1 MTERCTREADVV
13 EALIDR
19 RRLVAR
25 DEDLDAHIA
34 TCAVCQEVAMVT
46 RLMGAD
52 REQDRTEIRV
62 PAAGQVWW
70 RAAVRARLEAVHA
83 AARPLSWSQGV
94 AAACALGLVMALV
107 GVSWPFI
114 RDVGHSL
121 ATSAIGAFAFS
132 EALASIAAPLS
143 AIAAFL
149 QGSITLILVT
159 AACLVLGPLALY
171 VAFAG
176 D

>member
-1 MTERCTREADVV
+1 M
-13 EALIDR
+13 
-19 RRLVAR
+19 
-25 DEDLDAHIA
+25 A
-34 TCAVCQEVAMVT
+34 TCAVCREVAMVT

-52 REQDRTEIRV
+52 RDQDRSDIRV

-94 AAACALGLVMALV
+94 AAACAVGLVMALV
-107 GVSWPFI
+107 GLSWPFI
-114 RDVGHSL
+114 REVGHSL
-121 ATSAIGAFAFS
+121 ATSAIDVIAFS
-132 EALASIAAPLS
+132 EAATSIAAPLA
-143 AIAAFL
+143 AIAASL
-149 QGSITLILVT
+149 QGSVALILVT
-159 AACLVLGPLALY
+159 VACLVLGPLALY